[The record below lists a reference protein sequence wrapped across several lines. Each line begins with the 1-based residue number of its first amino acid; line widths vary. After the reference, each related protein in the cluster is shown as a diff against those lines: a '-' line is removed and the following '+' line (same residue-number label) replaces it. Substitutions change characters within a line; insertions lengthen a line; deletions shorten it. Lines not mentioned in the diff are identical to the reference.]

1 MLFGQ
6 LQPYNH
12 LESCCTRQD
21 ACLAY
26 QRPGDDQRMN
36 RGIYITG
43 SDVVSEIH
51 QRNEVGL
58 SLNLD
63 VSTMSHVHAPME
75 G

>member
-1 MLFGQ
+1 
-6 LQPYNH
+6 
-12 LESCCTRQD
+12 
-21 ACLAY
+21 
-26 QRPGDDQRMN
+26 MN